1 MTASLCLPNLVRTQK
16 SSTFPNV
23 QKHATF
29 SWHHALI
36 LIIIH
41 HTVFKLKGDCKTQ
54 NPGKPPGTPQNPPGT
69 LLNIVQPAFLI
80 HT

>member
-29 SWHHALI
+29 SWHHAL
-36 LIIIH
+36 
-41 HTVFKLKGDCKTQ
+41 TVFKLKGDCKTQ

-69 LLNIVQPAFLI
+69 LLNIVQQAFLI